1 MFIAVLLKLI
11 FDARGRQN
19 QVYWRPGGEKN
30 SKMIGRHDMR
40 FAWGHWP
47 SFYLMILISV

>member
-11 FDARGRQN
+11 FDAWGRQN
-19 QVYWRPGGEKN
+19 QVYWRPGGKN
-30 SKMIGRHDMR
+30 STMIGRHDMR

-47 SFYLMILISV
+47 S